1 MKKILYW
8 LHENFEAALSSFFLM
23 AMTVLIAIQIVCR
36 IIGLPLSWTEEIARY
51 SFIWLI
57 YISCSYAIKKR
68 AHIKLDLLTIIAT
81 PPLKF
86 ALSLIANAGFLLFA
100 VILAYWCALGVYRL
114 KAVNYQVSPAAEI
127 PMWIANMALVV
138 GFILM
143 VYRIIAD
150 TILLIREYAAAKTTA
165 ADGSKSAKKGGAP

>member
-1 MKKILYW
+1 MKKILCW

-51 SFIWLI
+51 AFIWLI
-57 YISCSYAIKKR
+57 YISCSYAIKNR
-68 AHIKLDLLTIIAT
+68 AHIKLDLLTILAN
-81 PPLKF
+81 PPLKL
-86 ALSLIANAGFLLFA
+86 ALSMIANAGFLLFA

-114 KAVNYQVSPAAEI
+114 KAVNYQVSPAAGI
-127 PMWIANMALVV
+127 PMWIANMALVT

-143 VYRIIAD
+143 VYRTIAD
-150 TILLIREYAAAKTTA
+150 TILLIREYAAN
-165 ADGSKSAKKGGAP
+165 KSAASASGKTGGAS